1 MSQILAVTFPLPVL
15 LALGA
20 ILPVGLAVGVVAYGL
35 GKPAT
40 LRAPARPHTD

>member
-20 ILPVGLAVGVVAYGL
+20 LLPVGLAVAAAAYGL
-35 GKPAT
+35 HRPAPLPT
-40 LRAPARPHTD
+40 PTPEQE

>member
-20 ILPVGLAVGVVAYGL
+20 TLPVGLAVAAAAYGL
-35 GKPAT
+35 HRPPP
-40 LRAPARPHTD
+40 LPAPAASEPD